1 MSCVLR
7 VEGKT
12 FDVDAFLA
20 DSSLEPYDVFH
31 AGEPRKLRPER
42 GENKDSGFK
51 VDVSDASWEGLRA
64 QVSDAIAFLDQHRHE
79 LERLRAA
86 PGVEDVRLDFAIYL
100 RMNDSV
106 WAQYDYFPPEIV
118 SRAGA
123 LGIGLELS
131 IYPPSGE
138 TPDTTGTA

>member
-20 DSSLEPYDVFH
+20 KSPLTPFDVFH
-31 AGEPRKLRPER
+31 AGEPRTASRPER
-42 GENKDSGFK
+42 GEHTGSGFK
-51 VDVSDASWEGLRA
+51 MDVSDASWEGLRA
-64 QVSDAIAFLDQHRHE
+64 QVSDAIAFLDQHRQE
-79 LERLRAA
+79 LERLRATS
-86 PGVEDVRLDFAIYL
+86 GVEDIRLDFAIYL
-100 RMNDSV
+100 RMNDNI
-106 WAQYDYFPPEIV
+106 WAQYDYFPPEIA

-131 IYPPSGE
+131 IYPPPGDESL
-138 TPDTTGTA
+138 TGQA